1 MALDEVDE
9 EWVRTHRVE
18 SLGCKERVCGAAS
31 DLCFPH
37 WLLLLH
43 LGALSCLV
51 WLGQVRGWGQGAVGH
66 GHSLQPGL
74 IWHKQDGLALHRA
87 LLSASMGSL
96 SSAGNSPARL
106 REVGRGRGA
115 GLAQSPGWP
124 CRQLPAAQ
132 SQPNPHS
139 GLAFYLTIC
148 FPGSSLLL
156 ALGWISQVILSY
168 RASPLW
174 CPLSSIRLGSYL
186 PASA

>member
-1 MALDEVDE
+1 MLSPLATAVTLGGSELFGVAGSGQRLGPGGSGPRAQSPARPHLAQTRRSGTAQSPA
-9 EWVRTHRVE
+9 VR
-18 SLGCKERVCGAAS
+18 LNG
-31 DLCFPH
+31 
-37 WLLLLH
+37 LLV
-43 LGALSCLV
+43 LSRKL
-51 WLGQVRGWGQGAVGH
+51 
-66 GHSLQPGL
+66 
-74 IWHKQDGLALHRA
+74 
-87 LLSASMGSL
+87 
-96 SSAGNSPARL
+96 SPARL